1 VEQHRVN
8 RNSRRRKAE
17 KQKSRKAEKQKSRKA
32 EKQKSRKAEK
42 QKSRKAEK
50 QKSRKAITENL
61 QIARAAQHQ
70 MREGESNDGFISRT
84 VSSRM
89 GRDKGRCVRVNT

>member
-1 VEQHRVN
+1 VGQHRVN

-42 QKSRKAEK
+42 QKSRKAV
-50 QKSRKAITENL
+50 TENL
-61 QIARAAQHQ
+61 QIARAAQDQ

-89 GRDKGRCVRVNT
+89 GRDKGRCVRINT

>member
-8 RNSRRRKAE
+8 RNSRR
-17 KQKSRKAEKQKSRKA
+17 RKA

-89 GRDKGRCVRVNT
+89 GRDKGRCV

>member
-1 VEQHRVN
+1 VGQHRVN

-32 EKQKSRKAEK
+32 EKQKSRKAV
-42 QKSRKAEK
+42 
-50 QKSRKAITENL
+50 TENL
-61 QIARAAQHQ
+61 QIARAAQDQ

-89 GRDKGRCVRVNT
+89 GRDKGRCVRINT

>member
-32 EKQKSRKAEK
+32 EKQKSRKAV
-42 QKSRKAEK
+42 
-50 QKSRKAITENL
+50 TENL

>member
-8 RNSRRRKAE
+8 RNSRR
-17 KQKSRKAEKQKSRKA
+17 RKA

>member
-1 VEQHRVN
+1 MEEHRVN
-8 RNSRRRKAE
+8 RNSKCRKAE
-17 KQKSRKAEKQKSRKA
+17 KQKSRKAEKQESRKA
-32 EKQKSRKAEK
+32 RKQKSKKAG
-42 QKSRKAEK
+42 
-50 QKSRKAITENL
+50 TENL
-61 QIARAAQHQ
+61 QIASAAQHQ